1 MIFSVWLKHG
11 RRATS
16 LAFFFSL
23 YLSYQVAKA
32 LGASQKNAS
41 KEKVLVIPRRLEFQS
56 NITFRQDT
64 LSYSINFYGLW
75 QTEMFN

>member
-11 RRATS
+11 RRATR
-16 LAFFFSL
+16 LEFFSL
-23 YLSYQVAKA
+23 YLSCQVAKA